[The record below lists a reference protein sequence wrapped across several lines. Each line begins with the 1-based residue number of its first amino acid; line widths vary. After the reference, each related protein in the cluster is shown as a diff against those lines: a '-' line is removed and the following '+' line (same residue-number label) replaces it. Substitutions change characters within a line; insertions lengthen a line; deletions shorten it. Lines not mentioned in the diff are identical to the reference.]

1 MDETINSTAYNPVI
15 LSKDTNLERT
25 VLFDWSLYAPDFR
38 RAEQCDLAPVQ
49 NSKRIQAR
57 HNASSDVRS
66 ADALPRDPR
75 YKDVMTTSELTL
87 SSLAWLT
94 ASAAMRD
101 TPSVVSERLSVGSGK
116 MKGHYIC
123 SLRKV
128 ADEADVV
135 LLALDTYDTNRGR
148 GMLTEEQEDK
158 RLGVRAHKID
168 A

>member
-25 VLFDWSLYAPDFR
+25 VLFDWSLT
-38 RAEQCDLAPVQ
+38 QKG
-49 NSKRIQAR
+49 SKAR
-57 HNASSDVRS
+57 HNASSDR
-66 ADALPRDPR
+66 PRDPR

-135 LLALDTYDTNRGR
+135 LLALDTHDTNRGR